1 MGKDGRARRSRA
13 QMIQETTEKLLAA
26 ARRSFAESGYHA
38 TSMDVLC
45 AEVGL
50 TRGALYHHFGGKE
63 GLFEAVVRR
72 IDAEILAR
80 IEMAYRAIEDPW
92 EAFQAGCRTYIRA
105 ALEPDVSR
113 ILLQEAPAVMGER
126 ARQLDAEG
134 SVGPIADTLNELME
148 TDTIARTDAEALA
161 RMLNGAMLDA
171 ALWIASS
178 EEPASTVERAES
190 SLATLL
196 AGLRILATKE
206 RNR

>member
-1 MGKDGRARRSRA
+1 MQNDPRARRSRA
-13 QMIQETTEKLLAA
+13 QMIHETTEKLLAA
-26 ARRSFAESGYHA
+26 ARRSFAEAGYGA
-38 TSMDVLC
+38 TSMDALC

-72 IDAEILAR
+72 IDAEILER
-80 IEMAYRAIEDPW
+80 LKTAYAAEDDPW
-92 EAFQAGCRTYIRA
+92 TAFLACCRVYIRA

-134 SVGPIADTLNELME
+134 SVGPITEALQELMDIE
-148 TDTIARTDAEALA
+148 DIVQADAEALA

-178 EEPASTVERAES
+178 DEPANTAARAEASLIVLIEGLKHSTRERAS
-190 SLATLL
+190 
-196 AGLRILATKE
+196 
-206 RNR
+206 